1 MGPSFARA
9 HVTIVPENDTPVPL
23 VQADANQLK
32 QVFLNLLQNA
42 KDAMPSGGTIRLRT
56 RDDGGRVHIEVT
68 DSGAGIAPDIIDR
81 IFDPFF
87 STKKNGDGSGLGLS
101 VSYGIINGHGGSI
114 KVNSELGHGSTFRVV
129 LPALR

>member
-42 KDAMPSGGTIRLRT
+42 KDAMPRGGTIRLRT

>member
-1 MGPSFARA
+1 VGPSFARA